1 MNYIALDKKDF
12 HKDTKF
18 RPVLNFNFS
27 THILFRC
34 TSKKYADDFINGKFR
49 FNQPKAWIEQEK
61 DGNKGQG
68 DSLEGVFLATDI
80 NDKSKF
86 IEDLK
91 KSRDIEYFVKDDLVY
106 FRNKKSIELYCFC
119 LYGLNSNMFVNKEI
133 DRFNEEHFIAKVDKK
148 YFDDFSG
155 KISEK
160 DYFEMDEYDRPVVL
174 FINNPHEFFEK
185 IKAFFIDLGV
195 PKENIIIS
203 PVDYVDL
210 REKFINSVPQPYELL
225 LKDMDF
231 SNQSEVRIII
241 NSTSKKMINYMK
253 EHNNVIDI
261 GKIDDLVTIYD
272 YYFHDLLIEKR
283 GNTIYFTLPFPE
295 YIELSKLTLRE
306 LLSHYIQIYNDKLPY
321 ETTIDKRKDI
331 LKGIEDIIREKYQI
345 YLSINNGQINLSNVN
360 ENIEDLLDK

>member
-1 MNYIALDKKDF
+1 M
-12 HKDTKF
+12 
-18 RPVLNFNFS
+18 
-27 THILFRC
+27 
-34 TSKKYADDFINGKFR
+34 
-49 FNQPKAWIEQEK
+49 
-61 DGNKGQG
+61 
-68 DSLEGVFLATDI
+68 
-80 NDKSKF
+80 
-86 IEDLK
+86 
-91 KSRDIEYFVKDDLVY
+91 
-106 FRNKKSIELYCFC
+106 
-119 LYGLNSNMFVNKEI
+119 
-133 DRFNEEHFIAKVDKK
+133 
-148 YFDDFSG
+148 
-155 KISEK
+155 
-160 DYFEMDEYDRPVVL
+160 
-174 FINNPHEFFEK
+174 
-185 IKAFFIDLGV
+185 GV